1 MQWEGE
7 GTLCKVRGLLD
18 SLASCGRHDH
28 AGTHAPSVRDAG
40 FITGLSRDGL
50 DASRLASSAV
60 SLFSSRSTLLQAEIY
75 NGSHGGIMTK
85 RYVGC
90 DDVRSI
96 CKMRYTSANL
106 STT

>member
-60 SLFSSRSTLLQAEIY
+60 SLFLLVLLYFKLRSTTEV
-75 NGSHGGIMTK
+75 M
-85 RYVGC
+85 V
-90 DDVRSI
+90 
-96 CKMRYTSANL
+96 TS
-106 STT
+106 